1 MNKPEL
7 IKSISEK
14 SGLSKKDSEI
24 ALDAFINVVSDALVN
39 GDTVK
44 IVGFGNFT
52 VKDRAERNGRN
63 PSTGEEITIPA
74 KKLPIFKFSK
84 NLKDAVK

>member
-74 KKLPIFKFSK
+74 KKSPIFKFSK